1 MIKLHLIP
9 LHWDHHGLLLN
20 PCFFSEQPNSGPTPM
35 KCNKGTL
42 ITDPL
47 AIASKFSDFFINIG
61 PSLAA
66 TIPSRLMDHNGTYS
80 NSFFISPNSLDEIID
95 TISKLKT
102 SNSEGINGINLRGI
116 KASADLLAAPLSNI
130 SNFSFSTGTVLDK
143 LKISRVV
150 PVYKS

>member
-1 MIKLHLIP
+1 
-9 LHWDHHGLLLN
+9 
-20 PCFFSEQPNSGPTPM
+20 M